1 MLNFWQRRVVGNG
14 LLGYNYDNQQS
25 MRGVRMTGSGVSS
38 GLEEQVARVVR
49 RMTVTQRARLLELAP
64 QLRRDVAVSAESV
77 VDYFERRMSEVL
89 PDVSSDDSA
98 PFLGECTLE
107 QFCRLPEDEQ
117 VRLWDQAHA
126 QAEKELG
133 DNEYPVRPDAVL
145 AR

>member
-1 MLNFWQRRVVGNG
+1 
-14 LLGYNYDNQQS
+14 
-25 MRGVRMTGSGVSS
+25 MTSSGVSS
-38 GLEEQVARVVR
+38 GLVEQVARVVQQ
-49 RMTVTQRARLLELAP
+49 MTATQRARLLELAP
-64 QLRRDVAVSAESV
+64 QLRRDVAAGTESI

-98 PFLGECTLE
+98 PFLGKYTLE

-117 VRLWDQAHA
+117 VKLWNQAHA

-133 DNEYPVRPDAVL
+133 DREYPVRPDAVP